1 MLDTKEL
8 PTVLNTFHD
17 SGVKDHMFSLI
28 NAANSSLVFAVKTRL
43 TEQRSIRNK
52 MMQGDVM
59 STLMCSNME
68 DHGIGKVTVS
78 PRNVYMGQFP
88 QDGNWL

>member
-1 MLDTKEL
+1 
-8 PTVLNTFHD
+8 
-17 SGVKDHMFSLI
+17 MFSI
-28 NAANSSLVFAVKTRL
+28 CSKKKIHRTR
-43 TEQRSIRNK
+43 K
-52 MMQGDVM
+52 HKKQGDVM